1 MPGPLADTAA
11 RLRALVPG
19 FPDTY
24 DVETAAPDG
33 PGWTRLDAVP
43 VADWCADARE
53 RGNPH
58 RLASLA
64 AMSVGGALAHAVLAR
79 VTAALALDTR
89 AWDVAADALAVH
101 RAEAGHID
109 RVALL
114 RPVAWVVAGEE
125 AVPGDDGSGRA
136 GPPPDGGSDGAGL
149 RVFADEAALLDAVG
163 AAAVGTLAPLLREVR
178 AATRFGLVPLWNAAA
193 DTVRLTA
200 EFVPRYAGRTP
211 RPTLAPA
218 LLDALVT
225 HGAPI
230 RGRGA
235 DEALP
240 GRPERVPVRASCCL
254 AFRTD
259 PPVADPSD
267 ALCTTCPLLPGP
279 ERARRYT
286 AFLDAITT

>member
-1 MPGPLADTAA
+1 MASRAA
-11 RLRALVPG
+11 ESP
-19 FPDTY
+19 
-24 DVETAAPDG
+24 
-33 PGWTRLDAVP
+33 
-43 VADWCADARE
+43 
-53 RGNPH
+53 
-58 RLASLA
+58 
-64 AMSVGGALAHAVLAR
+64 GGAGV
-79 VTAALALDTR
+79 
-89 AWDVAADALAVH
+89 
-101 RAEAGHID
+101 
-109 RVALL
+109 
-114 RPVAWVVAGEE
+114 
-125 AVPGDDGSGRA
+125 
-136 GPPPDGGSDGAGL
+136 

-235 DEALP
+235 DEPLP

-254 AFRTD
+254 AFRAD
-259 PPVADPSD
+259 PPVAHPSD
-267 ALCTTCPLLPGP
+267 ALCTTCPLLPAP
-279 ERARRYT
+279 ERAARYT
-286 AFLDAITT
+286 AFLDS